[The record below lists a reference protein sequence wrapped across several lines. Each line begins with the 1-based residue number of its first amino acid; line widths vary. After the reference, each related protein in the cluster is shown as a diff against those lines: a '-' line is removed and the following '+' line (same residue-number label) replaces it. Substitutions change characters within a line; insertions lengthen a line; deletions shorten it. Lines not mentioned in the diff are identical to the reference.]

1 MLALGRIDAAARA
14 FWPRA
19 NRHVL
24 WGWKRDAGDASR
36 LVYFSGD
43 VTLDGD
49 VVRLGRGF
57 FFYRHRAD
65 RGEAH
70 TLLEQLE
77 RSTAT
82 MTRLLGKPE
91 LELTPCRRTGLGTLR
106 YRVGI
111 PLPADLDRTRRLQLR
126 RPRAALARAHLPE
139 PAPLRGLLGLL
150 PFDLYAG
157 SGLSYEAGL
166 PTLCDM
172 HDAFCLDDHQSDR
185 FTVGRSDKLPWWL
198 GEDPEAAMRGFC
210 DLHLRALSAVPTY
223 AQQVIADLH
232 RRGGVSTVMSDNVD
246 NLLCKVDVPFVR
258 TRGSGVFNERF
269 PAEFA
274 TRTLVVVGVAADRR
288 QIVRQGRAR
297 RMRVVVVNP
306 CSRVSPR
313 VQHLNYLRPG
323 DLFYRTTAE
332 EFFTALGEEAREPIA
347 AAA

>member
-1 MLALGRIDAAARA
+1 M
-14 FWPRA
+14 
-19 NRHVL
+19 
-24 WGWKRDAGDASR
+24 
-36 LVYFSGD
+36 
-43 VTLDGD
+43 
-49 VVRLGRGF
+49 
-57 FFYRHRAD
+57 
-65 RGEAH
+65 
-70 TLLEQLE
+70 
-77 RSTAT
+77 
-82 MTRLLGKPE
+82 
-91 LELTPCRRTGLGTLR
+91 
-106 YRVGI
+106 
-111 PLPADLDRTRRLQLR
+111 
-126 RPRAALARAHLPE
+126 
-139 PAPLRGLLGLL
+139 
-150 PFDLYAG
+150 
-157 SGLSYEAGL
+157 SYEAGL

-172 HDAFCLDDHQSDR
+172 HDAFCLDDHEGDR
-185 FTVGRSDKLPWWL
+185 FTVGRSDKLPSWL
-198 GEDPEAAMRGFC
+198 GEDPEAAVRGFC

-232 RRGGVSTVMSDNVD
+232 RHGGISTVMSDNVD